1 MPNDKVTLSGTIEE
15 KDGNFFAVLK
25 AGPFPTAK
33 EADLSVAAMFANIAA
48 TIKKIEDRVL
58 PANPAD
64 EQEKVSEVAVS

>member
-33 EADLSVAAMFANIAA
+33 EADMGVAAMFANIAG
-48 TIKKIEDRVL
+48 TIKKIGDRAL
-58 PANPAD
+58 TAD
-64 EQEKVSEVAVS
+64 KQEKASEVAVS